1 MDTKKTLPKM
11 TVESRVST
19 TPHRVPPPSSDP
31 AFLAEQIQDALQLN
45 NDAKVY
51 EFRELLM
58 AEVHKRLEPL
68 AWKKSTTNI
77 LIKNLLPFIHD
88 ITREEIIKVAKDV
101 FGLNGFDELARWVQ
115 DDMCSEVF
123 NRMLKYCLRDQQTHR
138 KEKGFIDGSGLGYLD
153 LFRKKLKKNI
163 EKTFDTKYFYKGERP
178 LKYIL
183 NTYGMDLTVMANHIH
198 PGHWSYV
205 QGHQTKSL
213 TAVETLRE
221 VFKLDPKCDRAI
233 FIAGMLFGAGRDGN
247 LIHIWQDSA
256 NAGYNTELEEFKA

>member
-1 MDTKKTLPKM
+1 MNKELPEM
-11 TVESRVST
+11 IVEKRNST
-19 TPHRVPPPSSDP
+19 TAHRVPAPNTDP
-31 AFLAEQIQDALQLN
+31 EFLAGQIQDALQLN

-58 AEVHKRLEPL
+58 AEVHKRMEPL
-68 AWKKSTTNI
+68 AWKKTTTDI
-77 LIKNLLPFIHD
+77 LIKNLKPFVSD
-88 ITREEIIKVAKDV
+88 ITREEIIKSVKDV

-123 NRMLKYCLRDQQTHR
+123 NRMLKYCLKEGQPHKR
-138 KEKGFIDGSGLGYLD
+138 EKGFVDGSGIGYLN
-153 LFRKKLKKNI
+153 LFRKNLKVNI
-163 EKTFDTKYFYKGERP
+163 EKTFDTKWFYKVERP
-178 LKYIL
+178 LEYIQK
-183 NTYGMDLTVMANHIH
+183 TYGMDLSLLANKIH

-213 TAVETLRE
+213 TAVQTCRE
-221 VFKLDPKCDRAI
+221 CFNLDSKCDRAL

-247 LIHIWQDSA
+247 LIHIWPDSA